1 MRILGIDF
9 GDKNIG
15 LAMSDLLGVTAQS
28 LGLYRRQGD
37 GTDRAYFQGLVEQHQ
52 IERIVIGLPIRM
64 DGTEGSRAAKTREFA
79 AWLENA
85 LGLPV
90 VLWDERLTTREAF
103 RILREQNASARDKK
117 SRKDQISAA
126 LILAAYLESAR

>member
-1 MRILGIDF
+1 MRILGLDF

-15 LAMSDLLGVTAQS
+15 LAVSDLLGVTAQN

-37 GTDRAYFQGLVEQHQ
+37 PQDREYFRSLVEQHQ
-52 IERIVIGLPIRM
+52 VERIVIGLPLRM
-64 DGTEGSRAAKTREFA
+64 DGSEGSRAAKTREFA
-79 AWLENA
+79 AWLESA
-85 LGLPV
+85 TQLPV

-103 RILREQNASARDKK
+103 RILREQNASIRDKK

>member
-15 LAMSDLLGVTAQS
+15 LAVSDLLGITAQN
-28 LGLYRRQGD
+28 LGLYRRQGQAQ
-37 GTDRAYFQGLVEQHQ
+37 DREYFRGLAEQYQ
-52 IERIVIGLPIRM
+52 IERVVIGLPLRM
-64 DGTEGSRAAKTREFA
+64 DGSEGSRVAKTKEFA
-79 AWLENA
+79 AWLESA
-85 LGLPV
+85 LQLPV

-117 SRKDQISAA
+117 AKKDQISAA
-126 LILAAYLESAR
+126 LILAAYLENAR